1 MDMRLDKAGHHQP
14 AVKPLFP
21 RAFRQIGCDRRDPAL
36 ADTDIGRSLR
46 LAGDAR
52 FTQDQIEIHN
62 ALRFSV

>member
-1 MDMRLDKAGHHQP
+1 MDMRLDEAGHHQP
-14 AVKPLFP
+14 AVEPLFR
-21 RAFRQIGCDRRDPAL
+21 RAFRQIGCDSRDPAL

-62 ALRFSV
+62 ALRFVF